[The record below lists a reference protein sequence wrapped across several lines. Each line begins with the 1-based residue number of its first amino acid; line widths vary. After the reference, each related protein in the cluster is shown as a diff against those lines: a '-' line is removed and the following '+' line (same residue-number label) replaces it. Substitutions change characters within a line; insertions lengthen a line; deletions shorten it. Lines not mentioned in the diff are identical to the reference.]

1 MNEDDF
7 DTLTFFNELLLLP
20 FVLHLSEESVQ
31 PGMSASVFNPNVGE
45 VFPIV
50 IIIILTTVIMIH
62 EDLLARVN
70 DFLSDPLPVVEE
82 AIVGQGVLEHVDL
95 TRPLE
100 YS

>member
-1 MNEDDF
+1 MKYLIQRMENQLRAEAQNQVRQANASS
-7 DTLTFFNELLLLP
+7 TIIAVINII
-20 FVLHLSEESVQ
+20 VL
-31 PGMSASVFNPNVGE
+31 
-45 VFPIV
+45 IV
-50 IIIILTTVIMIH
+50 IVLIFISVILAFVIMIH

-95 TRPLE
+95 TGPLE